1 VLAEAGG
8 QLKRGLAAA
17 LKGMKARERAAGGAD
32 GAGTPS
38 GLRLGGP
45 RLYLLAGAVVI
56 VGLGIYFGVHA
67 RSAAEAR
74 LKQAT
79 QDALRITVNVVSPV
93 PTAPDQEIVLPGNT
107 QAFVTAPINA
117 RTNGY
122 LEHWY
127 FDIGAHVKRGDL
139 LAKIATPE
147 VDQQLQQA
155 RADLKSAEANL
166 AIAKIT
172 AGRWQALVE
181 NGAVSRQETDQ
192 TATNLR
198 AAKAAVDSNTANV
211 RRLENL
217 QSFETVYAPFDGVIT
232 ARNTDI
238 GALIDAG
245 SSGQGRQL
253 FQLADIRTIRVYVAV
268 PEVHAQAVQ
277 QAAEALLTL
286 DQFPGQV
293 FHGTVTRNSN
303 AIDPASRTLL
313 TEVDVDNQDGRLMPG
328 AYAFVHLKLPKQ
340 IRSVTIPAN
349 TLLFRSEGLT
359 VGIVHNGQAELVP
372 VRIGRDYGATVEVV
386 AGLEP
391 TDSVIVDPPDS
402 LVSGTPVQTTR

>member
-1 VLAEAGG
+1 MVTEGEEGSGG
-8 QLKRGLAAA
+8 EG
-17 LKGMKARERAAGGAD
+17 GGKAPPKQRRRD
-32 GAGTPS
+32 VK
-38 GLRLGGP
+38 
-45 RLYLLAGAVVI
+45 LYLVVGAVVVI
-56 VGLGIYFGVHA
+56 GLALYFGVHA

-79 QDALRITVNVVSPV
+79 QDAARIAVTVVTPV
-93 PTAPDQEIVLPGNT
+93 ATAADQELVLPGNT
-107 QAFVTAPINA
+107 QAFITAPINA

-122 LEHWY
+122 LEEWF
-127 FDIGAHVKRGDL
+127 FDIGARVKRGAL

-172 AGRWQALVE
+172 AERWQALVA

-192 TATNLR
+192 ASTNLR
-198 AAKAAVDSNTANV
+198 AARAAVDSSSANV

-217 QSFETVYAPFDGVIT
+217 QSFQKVYAPFDGVIT
-232 ARNTDI
+232 ARNTDT

-245 SSGQGRQL
+245 ASGQGREL

-268 PEVHAQAVQ
+268 PEVYAQSVQ
-277 QAAEALLTL
+277 PNAEALLML
-286 DQFPGQV
+286 DEFPGES
-293 FHGTVTRNSN
+293 FHGKIVRNSN

-328 AYAFVHLKLPKQ
+328 AYALVHLKLPKEV
-340 IRSVTIPAN
+340 RSVTIPAN
-349 TLLFRSEGLT
+349 TLLFRSEGLR
-359 VGIVHNGQAELVP
+359 VGVVRNGHAELVP
-372 VRIGRDYGATVEVV
+372 IKIGRDYGATVEVV

-391 TDSVIVDPPDS
+391 TDAVIVDPPDS
-402 LVSGTPVQTTR
+402 LISGTPVQTSPQRAK